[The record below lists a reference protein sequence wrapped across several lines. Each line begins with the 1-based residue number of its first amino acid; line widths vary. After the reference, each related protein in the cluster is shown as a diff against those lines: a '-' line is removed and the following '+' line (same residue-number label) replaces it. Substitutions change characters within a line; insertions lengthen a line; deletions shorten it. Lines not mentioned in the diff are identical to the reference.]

1 MSVLVDTSIW
11 IDYFRGGNDSAQMD
25 FLIDEN
31 LLVTNDLILAELIP
45 FLKVRNETKIIKLL
59 HNISKLVISI
69 NWNEIIDYQYKCL
82 KNGLNGVGIPDLIIA
97 QNAMQNGCNIYTL
110 DNHFNL
116 MKDIISLHIQGDEG
130 QTLKNRKN
138 RDR

>member
-31 LLVTNDLILAELIP
+31 LLVTNDLILTELIP
-45 FLKVRNETKIIKLL
+45 FLKVGNETKIIDLLQNINKLE
-59 HNISKLVISI
+59 ISI

-97 QNAMQNGCNIYTL
+97 QNAKQNGCNIYAL

-116 MKDIISLHIQGDEG
+116 MKDIISLQIQI
-130 QTLKNRKN
+130 
-138 RDR
+138 